1 MNKASVIDLSSNSC
15 DEEHGKPDNV
25 NVDITPDP
33 TCHESNINQLVNQFT
48 FCCLQ
53 YPACDLLDSRAVESY
68 VERFQI
74 DILYRFATTHQQF
87 QLVSSVS
94 VLAPGLKEAKSSERE
109 PLRALLLAAF
119 SDCLSIDW
127 AGSVS
132 GSQLCVCI
140 TLKFYLRSDKLTAA

>member
-15 DEEHGKPDNV
+15 DEEHGKPDDV

-74 DILYRFATTHQQF
+74 DILYRFATTHWQF

-132 GSQLCVCI
+132 GSQFCVC
-140 TLKFYLRSDKLTAA
+140 